1 MTSGLFAEAWGGCHA
16 APGEVNTMSQSR
28 LISIIAL
35 LTWLLVALPALLYH
49 VPAGFMDWRWTG
61 ICASF
66 AVLFALDLRRPHLL
80 LLGLASAAALGLVLL
95 RCNGYEGALLALIA
109 MQLGRRVNRTIGI
122 SWILGQTLL
131 LGFADATTFSARS
144 AELLLPPYL
153 ALQLVAFFVFD
164 ALSREAAARETLAVR
179 NAELRGVG
187 QILADSSRM
196 AERLRIS
203 QELHD
208 ALGHHLTALS
218 LNLEAALQLTQGAAH
233 ASVATAQD
241 LARRLLTDV
250 REIVAESRACD
261 GVNIADALHTLIGAM
276 PRPRIHIDVPAGLRT
291 TDPERAHTLLRC
303 AQEIV
308 TNTARHAEA
317 SNLWISVRCEGDALR
332 IEARDDGRG
341 SVGTDGG
348 FGIRGM
354 RERVAQAGGELR
366 VATQPGQG
374 FEVTALLPARGG
386 TT

>member
-1 MTSGLFAEAWGGCHA
+1 
-16 APGEVNTMSQSR
+16 MSQSK
-28 LISIIAL
+28 LIGIIGL
-35 LTWLLVALPALLYH
+35 VTWLFVALPALAYH
-49 VPAGFMDWRWTG
+49 VPAGTMDWRWSA
-61 ICASF
+61 ICVSF

-109 MQLGRRVNRTIGI
+109 MQLGRRVTRIVGI
-122 SWILGQTLL
+122 TWILGQTLL
-131 LGFADATTFSARS
+131 LGIADAITFSPRS
-144 AELLLPPYL
+144 AQLLLPPYL

-164 ALSREAAARETLAVR
+164 ALSREAAARGTLAVR

-196 AERLRIS
+196 AERLRIA

-218 LNLEAALQLTQGAAH
+218 LNLEAALQQTQGAAH
-233 ASVATAQD
+233 ASVSTAQD
-241 LARRLLTDV
+241 LARRLLMDV
-250 REIVAESRACD
+250 REIVAESRARD
-261 GVNIADALHTLIGAM
+261 GVSISDALQTLIGTI
-276 PRPRIHIDVPAGLRT
+276 PRPKIHIDVPAGLRT

-308 TNTARHAEA
+308 TNAARHSEA
-317 SNLWISVRCEGDALR
+317 KNLWIRVRCEGDTLC

-341 SVGTDGG
+341 CAGTDGG

-354 RERVAQAGGELR
+354 RERVAQAGGELH

-374 FEVTALLPARGG
+374 FEVTALLPVRGG

>member
-1 MTSGLFAEAWGGCHA
+1 
-16 APGEVNTMSQSR
+16 MSQSR
-28 LISIIAL
+28 LIGIIAL
-35 LTWLLVALPALLYH
+35 VTWLLVALPALLYH
-49 VPAGFMDWRWTG
+49 LPAGFMDWRWTA
-61 ICASF
+61 ICAGF
-66 AVLFALDLRRPHLL
+66 AVLFALDLRHPPLL
-80 LLGLASAAALGLVLL
+80 LLGLAPAAALGLVLL

-109 MQLGRRVNRTIGI
+109 MQLGRRVSRTLGI

-131 LGFADATTFSARS
+131 LAIPDPTTLSVRS
-144 AELLLPPYL
+144 PELLLPPYL

-187 QILADSSRM
+187 QILADTSRM
-196 AERLRIS
+196 TERLRIS

-233 ASVATAQD
+233 ASVGTAQD
-241 LARRLLTDV
+241 LARRLLMEV
-250 REIVAESRACD
+250 REIVAESRARD
-261 GVNIADALHTLIGAM
+261 GVNIADALRTLTEAM
-276 PRPRIHIDVPAGLRT
+276 PRPKIHVDVPAGLRT

-308 TNTARHAEA
+308 TNAARHSGAR
-317 SNLWISVRCEGDALR
+317 NLWIRVRCEGDALR

-341 SVGTDGG
+341 SAGADAG

-354 RERVAQAGGELR
+354 RERITQAG
-366 VATQPGQG
+366 
-374 FEVTALLPARGG
+374 
-386 TT
+386 

>member
-1 MTSGLFAEAWGGCHA
+1 
-16 APGEVNTMSQSR
+16 MSQSR
-28 LISIIAL
+28 FIGIIAL
-35 LTWLLVALPALLYH
+35 ATWLLVLVPALLYH
-49 VPAGFMDWRWTG
+49 GPTGSMDWRWTA
-61 ICASF
+61 ICVSF
-66 AVLFALDLRRPHLL
+66 ALLFALDLHRPHLF

-95 RCNGYEGALLALIA
+95 RCNGYEGAFLALIA

-122 SWILGQTLL
+122 GWILGQSLL
-131 LGFADATTFSARS
+131 LGIADAITFSPRS

-241 LARRLLTDV
+241 LARRLLMDV
-250 REIVAESRACD
+250 REIVAESRARD
-261 GVNIADALHTLIGAM
+261 GVNIADALQTLIGAM
-276 PRPRIHIDVPAGLRT
+276 PRPKIHIDVPAGLRT

-303 AQEIV
+303 AQEVV
-308 TNTARHAEA
+308 TNAARHSEA
-317 SNLWISVRCEGDALR
+317 RNLWIKVRCEGSTLR

-341 SVGTDGG
+341 SARTDGG

-354 RERVAQAGGELR
+354 RERVAQAGGELH
-366 VATQPGQG
+366 VATRPGQG

-386 TT
+386 AT

>member
-1 MTSGLFAEAWGGCHA
+1 
-16 APGEVNTMSQSR
+16 MSQSR
-28 LISIIAL
+28 LIGIIAL
-35 LTWLLVALPALLYH
+35 VTWLLVALPALLYH
-49 VPAGFMDWRWTG
+49 VPAGFMDWRWTA

-66 AVLFALDLRRPHLL
+66 AVLFALDLRHPHLL
-80 LLGLASAAALGLVLL
+80 LLGLAAAAALGLVLL
-95 RCNGYEGALLALIA
+95 RCNGYEGALLALVA
-109 MQLGRRVNRTIGI
+109 MQLGRRVTRTIGI
-122 SWILGQTLL
+122 SWILAQTLL
-131 LGFADATTFSARS
+131 LGVADAIAFSPRS

-164 ALSREAAARETLAVR
+164 ALSREAAAHEALALR

-187 QILADSSRM
+187 QILADTSRM
-196 AERLRIS
+196 AERLRIA

-233 ASVATAQD
+233 ASVTTAQD

-250 REIVAESRACD
+250 REIVAESRARD
-261 GVNIADALHTLIGAM
+261 GVNIADALRTLTGAM
-276 PRPRIHIDVPAGLRT
+276 PRPKIHIDIPAGLRT

-308 TNTARHAEA
+308 TNAARHSEA
-317 SNLWISVRCEGDALR
+317 RNLWISVRCEGDTLR

-341 SVGTDGG
+341 SAGTDGG

-354 RERVAQAGGELR
+354 RERITQAGGELR

-386 TT
+386 ST